1 MPTES
6 QIPGV
11 QIRTLD
17 VFGDARGRLA
27 EIYRAAQVP
36 AAFAQANHS
45 RSAPGV
51 LRGLHYHRNQ
61 DDMWYVV
68 SGRARVG
75 LADLRT
81 RGRRPLVEVH
91 ELDGDAAATIYIPRG
106 VAHGYLALTGLD
118 LIYFVTSE
126 YDPTD
131 EHGVAWDDPVLA
143 VPWDAPQPPVV
154 SARDAANRAFEWEW
168 IPSFS

>member
-6 QIPGV
+6 GIPGV
-11 QIRTLD
+11 EIRPLD
-17 VFGDARGRLA
+17 VFGDARGSLA

-36 AAFAQANHS
+36 AAFAQSNHS

-51 LRGLHYHRNQ
+51 LRGLHYHRRQ

-81 RGRRPLVEVH
+81 REERPRVEVH
-91 ELDGDAAATIYIPRG
+91 DLDGDAPATVYIPHG
-106 VAHGYLALTGLD
+106 VAHGYLALTRLD
-118 LIYFVTSE
+118 LIYFVTRE
-126 YDPTD
+126 YDPSD
-131 EHGVAWDDPVLA
+131 EHGVAWDDPSLA
-143 VPWDAPQPPVV
+143 VPWDPPQAPIL
-154 SARDAANRAFEWEW
+154 SGRDAANPALEWER